1 MPQTGH
7 VSLGIR
13 VSLEAELETLAAVGA
28 PLLELLEDVP
38 FRFRDIN

>member
-1 MPQTGH
+1 MPHTGH

-13 VSLEAELETLAAVGA
+13 VSLEAELETLAADGA
-28 PLLELLEDVP
+28 PPLLIDDVP